1 MKGWRFA
8 LTRRWAGYL
17 ALAVAFAVV
26 CVGLGAWQFDRR
38 AQARAEISRIESNYD
53 RAPVP
58 VSEAL
63 GKFDSF
69 EESQKWLPVS
79 LTGTYLSE
87 HEVLVRNRPFAGRP
101 GFEILTPMRL
111 TDDTV
116 FIVDRGWLPTGSK
129 QDAPD
134 VVPAAPTGE
143 VTVTARL
150 REGEPLLPGRTSVEG
165 SGQIATAH
173 LPQLA
178 EMVGEPTYTGAYG
191 LIATPGAN
199 PGSVPTESL
208 RPTLDEGP
216 HLSYALQWYVF
227 AIIGFFGLGWALRQ
241 EYRAVNSDEPEER
254 DRAEER
260 ARRKAAKAPTDS
272 ESEDAII
279 EALERR

>member
-8 LTRRWAGYL
+8 LTRRWAGYF
-17 ALAVAFAVV
+17 ALAVAFAVA
-26 CVGLGAWQFDRR
+26 CVALGAWQFDRR

-53 RAPVP
+53 QAPVP
-58 VSEAL
+58 VADILSEL
-63 GKFDSF
+63 DSY
-69 EESQKWLPVS
+69 EENQKWTPVS
-79 LTGTYLSE
+79 LTGTYLSDA
-87 HEVLVRNRPFAGRP
+87 EVLVRNRPFAGRP
-101 GFEILTPMRL
+101 GFEILTPL
-111 TDDTV
+111 LLSDGTV
-116 FIVDRGWLPTGSK
+116 FIVDRGWLPTGSA
-129 QDAPD
+129 QDRPD
-134 VVPAAPTGE
+134 VTPAAPEGE

-150 REGEPLLPGRTSVEG
+150 RQGEPLLAGRTSIEG

-178 EMVGEPTYTGAYG
+178 DMIDMPTYTGAYG

-227 AIIGFFGLGWALRQ
+227 AIIGFIGLGWALRQ
-241 EYRAVNSDEPEER
+241 EYRAVNVEDPDERER
-254 DRAEER
+254 ADER
-260 ARRKAAKAPTDS
+260 ARRKAARAPSDS

-279 EALERR
+279 EALERH